1 MNTTKAVLTPGKIG
15 TMELKNRFYV
25 SPMGTGYPTMDGYV
39 TDQLVDYL
47 AERAKGGFGLV
58 GMEFTAVTASGQP
71 PTLACSYDDSYLP
84 GLTRVAEAI
93 KANGAKAL
101 LQIAHCGRQTF
112 GLPPK
117 GPALAASAIPCAASG
132 TLGREMTEEEIWET
146 IEAFGDAAVRAVK
159 AGFDAIEIHC
169 AHGYLIQNF
178 LSPYSN
184 KRTDKWGGSW
194 ENRSRFAVEV
204 MRNVR
209 KKVGPDYPIITR
221 ISRCEPIVPDGL
233 TFEDQIKF
241 AQLLEAEGSDCIDVS
256 VGVYSL
262 GVDNN
267 VQKYLIP
274 PLDMPLGLNV
284 DAAAEL
290 KKHVNIPVMVVGR
303 INDPI
308 QMENIVAQDKADF
321 LAIGR
326 GSLADPYLPQKIAEG
341 RVDDVV
347 KCMGCMEGCFKK
359 SGIMP
364 ITCTRNPNTGNEK
377 AFELKPAE
385 VKKNVVVIGGGVAG
399 LEIATR
405 LKRRGHDVTVVEKGS
420 GLGGQFLLAGVAP
433 NQGEKREAA
442 LQMGRIAH
450 RVGVKF
456 IMQTEATPEFVE
468 SLKPDVVV
476 VATGSVEAPSGIP
489 GADGKNVV
497 TAAEIL
503 SGAKTA
509 AHKVV
514 VVGGNAKGCEVADFL
529 AVNGHEVK
537 VFEQKEGIATDLD
550 YPRMFIYMKQLPD
563 DGVEIHTKAVVKAIE
578 GETVT
583 VEVDGAE
590 QKFDGAE
597 TVVLA
602 TGMQSLDVLSEAL
615 KAKGIETYV
624 IGDAKKVGYMIDA
637 TIEAAKLA
645 IEI

>member
-1 MNTTKAVLTPGKIG
+1 MTTKAVLTPGKIG
-15 TMELKNRFYV
+15 TLELKNRFYM
-25 SPMGTGYPTMDGYV
+25 SPMGTGYPTIDGYV

-71 PTLACSYDDSYLP
+71 PTLACVYDDSYLP
-84 GLTRVAEAI
+84 GLTKVATAI
-93 KANGAKAL
+93 KANGGKAL
-101 LQIAHCGRQTF
+101 LQLAHCGRQTF

-132 TLGREMTEEEIWET
+132 TVGREMTEEEIWET
-146 IEAFGDAAVRAVK
+146 IEAFGDGAVRAIK
-159 AGFDAIEIHC
+159 AGFDAIEVHC

-184 KRTDKWGGSW
+184 KRTDQWGGSW
-194 ENRSRFAVEV
+194 ENRSRFAREI
-204 MRNVR
+204 MRNIR
-209 KKVGPDYPIITR
+209 KKIGPDFPIITR

-233 TFEDQIKF
+233 TFEEQIKF
-241 AQLLEAEGSDCIDVS
+241 AQMLEAEGSDCIDLS

-262 GVDNN
+262 GVDTN

-308 QMENIVAQDKADF
+308 QMENIVAQGKADF

-326 GSLADPYLPQKIAEG
+326 GSLSDPYLPNKIAEG
-341 RVDDVV
+341 RVDDVI
-347 KCMGCMEGCFKK
+347 KCMGCLEGCFKK
-359 SGIMP
+359 SGVVP
-364 ITCTRNPNTGNEK
+364 ITCTRNPNCGNER

-385 VKKNVVVIGGGVAG
+385 VKKNAVVVGGGVAG

-405 LKRRGHDVTVVEKGS
+405 LKRRGHDVTVIEKS
-420 GLGGQFLLAGVAP
+420 SSLGGQFVLAGVAP
-433 NQGEKREAA
+433 RQGEKREAA
-442 LQMGRIAH
+442 LQMGRIAQ
-450 RVGVKF
+450 REGVKF
-456 IMQTEATPEFVE
+456 LMQTEATPDFVAA
-468 SLKPDVVV
+468 LKPDVVV
-476 VATGSVEAPSGIP
+476 VATGSVEAPSGIA
-489 GADGKNVV
+489 GADGANVV
-497 TAAEIL
+497 TAAQIL
-503 SGAKTA
+503 SGVKTA
-509 AHKVV
+509 GHKVA

-529 AVNGHEVK
+529 AVNGHDVT
-537 VFEQKEGIATDLD
+537 VFETKEGIATDLD
-550 YPRMFIYMKQLPD
+550 FMRMFVYMKNLPD
-563 DGVEIHTKAVVKAIE
+563 DGVKICTKATVKAVEDDTVVYETE
-578 GETVT
+578 GKTEEFVGLDTI
-583 VEVDGAE
+583 
-590 QKFDGAE
+590 
-597 TVVLA
+597 VLA
-602 TGMQSLDVLSEAL
+602 TGMQPLDTLSEAL

-645 IEI
+645 VTI

>member
-1 MNTTKAVLTPGKIG
+1 MAITKAALAPGKIG
-15 TMELKNRFYV
+15 TLELKNRFYM

-71 PTLACSYDDSYLP
+71 PTLACAYDDTYLP
-84 GLTRVAEAI
+84 GLTKVATAI
-93 KANGAKAL
+93 KENGAKAL
-101 LQIAHCGRQTF
+101 LQLAHCGRQTF
-112 GLPPK
+112 GDPPK
-117 GPALAASAIPCAASG
+117 GPVVAASAIPCAASG
-132 TLGREMTEEEIWET
+132 TVGREMTEEEIWET

-184 KRTDKWGGSW
+184 KRTDQWGGSF
-194 ENRSRFAVEV
+194 ENRSRFAREV
-204 MRNVR
+204 MRNIR

-221 ISRCEPIVPDGL
+221 ISRCEPIVQDGL
-233 TFEDQIKF
+233 QFEDQIKF

-262 GVDNN
+262 GLNNN

-290 KKHVNIPVMVVGR
+290 KKHVKIPVMVVGR

-308 QMENIVAQDKADF
+308 QMENIVAQGKADF

-326 GSLADPYLPQKIAEG
+326 GSLADPYLPAKFAEG
-341 RVDDVV
+341 RVDDII

-377 AFELKPAE
+377 ALEYKPAE
-385 VKKNVVVIGGGVAG
+385 VKKNVVVVGGGVAG
-399 LEIATR
+399 LEVATR
-405 LKRRGHDVTVVEKGS
+405 LKRRGHDVTVIEKTS
-420 GLGGQFLLAGVAP
+420 TLGGQFLLAGAAP
-433 NQGEKREAA
+433 KQGEKREAA
-442 LQMGRIAH
+442 LQMGRIAQ

-456 IMQTEATPEFVE
+456 IMQTEATPDCVAAMN
-468 SLKPDVVV
+468 PDVVV
-476 VATGSVEAPSGIP
+476 VATGSVEAPSGIA
-489 GADGKNVV
+489 GAEGANVV
-497 TAAEIL
+497 TAAQIL
-503 SGAKTA
+503 SGVKTA
-509 AHKVV
+509 GHKVV
-514 VVGGNAKGCEVADFL
+514 VVGGNSKGCEVARFL
-529 AVNGHEVK
+529 AVNGHDVQL
-537 VFEQKEGIATDLD
+537 FETKEGVATDLD
-550 YPRMFIYMKQLPD
+550 WPRMFIYMKEVPE
-563 DGVEIHTKAVVKAIE
+563 DGVKITTKATVKAVE
-578 GETVT
+578 GDTVVFETEGKTEEVT
-583 VEVDGAE
+583 GVD
-590 QKFDGAE
+590 

-602 TGMQSLDVLSEAL
+602 TGMQSLDTLSEAL

-624 IGDAKKVGYMIDA
+624 IGDAKKVSYMIDA
-637 TIEAAKLA
+637 TIDAAFLAAK
-645 IEI
+645 I